1 MVAVLQK
8 RQPCEQPTWCHKLM
22 GQLWKD
28 VVKNDESF
36 GLGGSTLVE
45 FNSTGFQPNSLTSQK
60 LFVQRIGR
68 QVALER
74 LRTAIRSGLRL
85 STPEY

>member
-1 MVAVLQK
+1 ML
-8 RQPCEQPTWCHKLM
+8 L
-22 GQLWKD
+22 
-28 VVKNDESF
+28 KNYESL
-36 GLGGSTLVE
+36 GLGEITLVE
-45 FNSTGFQPNSLTSQK
+45 FISTGSQPNSLTSQK